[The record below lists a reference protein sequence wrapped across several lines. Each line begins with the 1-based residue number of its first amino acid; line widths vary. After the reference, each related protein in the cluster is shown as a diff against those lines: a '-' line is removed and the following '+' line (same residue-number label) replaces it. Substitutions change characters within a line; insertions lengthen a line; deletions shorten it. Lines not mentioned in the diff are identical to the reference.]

1 MKQTTQHYLM
11 LTTIIVL
18 QFASALITWWA
29 YDKTEEVQIYAT
41 NMYMLLNAM
50 SWVLAF
56 GIIALLSTGL
66 FRQLVIIACLLWI
79 GNVIDEI
86 FFDPTIPQWN
96 DLANVL
102 IAENIALVALTRHL
116 LSKS

>member
-1 MKQTTQHYLM
+1 MKPQYILF
-11 LTTIIVL
+11 TIIVL
-18 QFASALITWWA
+18 MQIASGFITWWA

-41 NMYMLLNAM
+41 NMYMLMNAM

-96 DLANVL
+96 DLVNVL
-102 IAENIALVALTRHL
+102 IAENIALIALTRHL
-116 LSKS
+116 LSKP

>member
-1 MKQTTQHYLM
+1 MKPQYILF
-11 LTTIIVL
+11 TIIVL
-18 QFASALITWWA
+18 MQIASGFITWWA

-41 NMYMLLNAM
+41 NMYMLINAM

-96 DLANVL
+96 DLVNVL
-102 IAENIALVALTRHL
+102 IAENIALIALTRHL
-116 LSKS
+116 LSKP